1 MDWLESLNTAWHG
14 LNANKVRSG
23 LTMLGV
29 IIGVASVIAL
39 LSIGQGV
46 QESITGSITG
56 AGSNLL
62 FVAPGSFQ
70 MGGVETPSGSA
81 ASLTYADAQAIA
93 DPRNV
98 PDAALVAPEFT
109 MNTQV
114 IFGSANI
121 NTKVTG
127 ITPEYLAA
135 FGLEIGR
142 GRFLTEGDVDGR
154 DTVAVLGSAAAR
166 DLFGGFDPIGQ
177 KIKVSIPGAGGGRV
191 SLTVV
196 GILSPQGGSRFSDP
210 DNAILVPITTAQTK
224 LFDGRNA
231 RGETIVTSINVVAV
245 DDTHVDSLTEQIN
258 TLLLRRHGFK
268 ADEEG
273 DFSVVSQ
280 ADLLATITQ
289 VTNILVVFLGAIAA
303 ISLLVGGIGI
313 MNIMLVSVTER
324 TREIGLRKAMGARK
338 VDILTQFLLEAV
350 ILSLA
355 GGAIG
360 IALGV
365 GIAKLVDA
373 SGVTNAIITPD
384 AILLA
389 VSFSVAVGLFFGIY
403 PANHAA
409 SLRPIEALRYE

>member
-1 MDWLESLNTAWHG
+1 MDWLESLNTAWNG

-46 QESITGSITG
+46 QESITGSISG

-70 MGGVETPSGSA
+70 MGGVESPSGSS

-98 PDAALVAPEFT
+98 PDASIVAPEFT
-109 MNTQV
+109 GNTQV

-127 ITPEYLAA
+127 ATPEYLAA
-135 FGLEIGR
+135 FGMEVDR
-142 GRFLTEGDVDGR
+142 GRFITEGDVSGR
-154 DTVAVLGSAAAR
+154 GAVAVLGSTAAR

-177 KIKVSIPGAGGGRV
+177 KIKVAMPGAGGGRV
-191 SLTVV
+191 SLTVI

-210 DNAILVPITTAQTK
+210 DNAIIVPITTAQTK
-224 LFDGRNA
+224 IFDGRNA
-231 RGETIVTSINVVAV
+231 QGESLVTSVNVMVGNEERV
-245 DDTHVDSLTEQIN
+245 DAITDQIT
-258 TLLLRRHGFK
+258 TLLLKRHGFK
-268 ADEEG
+268 PGEEG

-280 ADLLATITQ
+280 ADLLATLTQ
-289 VTNILVVFLGAIAA
+289 VTNILVVFLGVIAA

-324 TREIGLRKAMGARK
+324 TREIGLRKAMGATK
-338 VDILTQFLLEAV
+338 TDILTQFLLEAI

-355 GGAIG
+355 GGALG

-365 GIAKLVDA
+365 GIALLVDK
-373 SGVTNAIITPD
+373 SGMTHAIITPD

-389 VSFSVAVGLFFGIY
+389 VGFSVGVGLFFGIY

>member
-70 MGGVETPSGSA
+70 MGGVQAPSGSA

-109 MNTQV
+109 GNTQV
-114 IFGSANI
+114 IFGAANI

-127 ITPEYLAA
+127 ATPEYLTA
-135 FGLEIGR
+135 FDMEVDR
-142 GRFLTEGDVDGR
+142 GRFITAGDVSGR
-154 DTVAVLGSAAAR
+154 GTVAVLGSTAAS

-177 KIKVSIPGAGGGRV
+177 KIKVSMPGGGRV

-210 DNAILVPITTAQTK
+210 DNAVIVPITTAQTK
-224 LFDGRNA
+224 IFDGRNA
-231 RGETIVTSINVVAV
+231 QGESLVTSVNVVV
-245 DDTHVDSLTEQIN
+245 GNEEHVDAITDQIT
-258 TLLLRRHGFK
+258 TLLLQRHGFK
-268 ADEEG
+268 PDEEG

-280 ADLLATITQ
+280 ADLLATLTQ
-289 VTNILVVFLGAIAA
+289 VTNILVVFLGVIAA

-324 TREIGLRKAMGARK
+324 TREIGLRKAMGATRM
-338 VDILTQFLLEAV
+338 DILTQFLLEAI

-355 GGAIG
+355 GGALG

-365 GIAKLVDA
+365 GIALLVDK
-373 SGVTNAIITPD
+373 SGMTNAIITPD

-389 VSFSVAVGLFFGIY
+389 VSFSVGVGLFFGIY